1 MRIPDNFIFIMPD
14 APFKTQPLIDYT
26 ARLLKSGHSFEI
38 SWNNMGVPCK
48 SMVTYSNVSLMIEQG
63 KWVIREEIR
72 KPVNPN
78 NLFNIEDL

>member
-1 MRIPDNFIFIMPD
+1 MRIPDNFIFIIPN
-14 APFKTQPLIDYT
+14 PPTTQSLIDYT

-38 SWNNMGVPCK
+38 SWGNMGVPCK
-48 SMVTYSNVSLMIEQG
+48 SIVPYSHVSLMIEQG
-63 KWVIREEIR
+63 EFVIREEIR